1 MRLVIKNLGM
11 LVSSIWELQLF
22 NESEDDDDDKGDV
35 GNEAWHFTQ

>member
-22 NESEDDDDDKGDV
+22 NESEEDDDDDKGDV
-35 GNEAWHFTQ
+35 GNEA